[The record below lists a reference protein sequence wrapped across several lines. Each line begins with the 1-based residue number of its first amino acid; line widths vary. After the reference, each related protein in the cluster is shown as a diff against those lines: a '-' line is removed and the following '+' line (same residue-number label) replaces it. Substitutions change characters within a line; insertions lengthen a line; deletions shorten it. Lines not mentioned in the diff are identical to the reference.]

1 MLDRERVRVST
12 HLGLP
17 HESVGVTVSQSLHD
31 PLNSGS
37 HFLRIRVTAI
47 YNLHRKQGCPMSTSN
62 VGCRT
67 HTHHSVRKTSGITS
81 SSTTVMFTT
90 TAQPLEDET
99 SPNKDFSP
107 CLGASLKSSAPS
119 GSWAACSFQVCPWGE
134 DHVGTFTLL
143 LIRWSRWRTNVLS
156 NNPLSSSL

>member
-17 HESVGVTVSQSLHD
+17 HESVGVTVPQSLHD

-47 YNLHRKQGCPMSTSN
+47 YNLHRKQGCPMSTS
-62 VGCRT
+62 
-67 HTHHSVRKTSGITS
+67 VRKTSGIIS

-90 TAQPLEDET
+90 TAQQLEDET

-119 GSWAACSFQVCPWGE
+119 GSCAACSFQVCPWGE
-134 DHVGTFTLL
+134 DHGGTFTLL
-143 LIRWSRWRTNVLS
+143 LLRWS
-156 NNPLSSSL
+156 